1 MACGTRYR
9 LSCPYYLKYFHK
21 KTITSSDWNSSGRST
36 LLPNCESTIR
46 LGG

>member
-9 LSCPYYLKYFHK
+9 LSWSILLKIFSQ